1 MKNID
6 KQILETINI
15 KKTITTLELCDKFSI
30 SESSCRRALSRLENK
45 GEISRY
51 FGGANSIE
59 KVNRNIDIYNR
70 FDVNDEKKEAIAKK
84 AAELIKPNSTLILL
98 GGTTVFRIC
107 KYIKNMKL
115 TVVTNSMIVFNELYN
130 RKEITLI
137 LLGGQYNKEE
147 AELTGVLTITNSKIF
162 ICDHLFMGAS
172 GYVRNV
178 GFTTDD
184 LNSIEL
190 YSWCISVSEKTHV
203 LFDSSKFVNRGKA
216 ITASVASIDS
226 IITDSDVSKELVSEL
241 KQNNLD
247 VVIA

>member
-1 MKNID
+1 MNNID

-15 KKTITTLELCDKFSI
+15 KKTITTLELCEKFSI

-59 KVNRNIDIYNR
+59 KVDRNIDIYNR
-70 FDVNDEKKEAIAKK
+70 FDVNDEQKEMIAKK
-84 AAELIKPNSTLILL
+84 AAEEIKPNSTIILL

-130 RKEITLI
+130 RKEIVLI

-147 AELTGVLTITNSKIF
+147 AELTGVLTITNSKVF
-162 ICDHLFMGAS
+162 ICDHLFMGAG

-190 YSWCISVSEKTHV
+190 YSWCISVSEKTSV
-203 LFDSSKFVNRGKA
+203 LFDSSKFANRGKA
-216 ITASVASIDS
+216 ISASIASIDN
-226 IITDSDVSKELVSEL
+226 IITDSNISEELVSEL
-241 KQNNLD
+241 KQNNLE
-247 VVIA
+247 VIIA